1 MCTPFDLQSVA
12 ELKSINLEAY
22 KIASADITNI
32 PLIKEIAKTKTNLYE
47 HRMRNNGTSYSCT

>member
-12 ELKSINLEAY
+12 ELKSGNLEAY

-32 PLIKEIAKTKTNLYE
+32 LLLKKLQKLKNQPL
-47 HRMRNNGTSYSCT
+47 